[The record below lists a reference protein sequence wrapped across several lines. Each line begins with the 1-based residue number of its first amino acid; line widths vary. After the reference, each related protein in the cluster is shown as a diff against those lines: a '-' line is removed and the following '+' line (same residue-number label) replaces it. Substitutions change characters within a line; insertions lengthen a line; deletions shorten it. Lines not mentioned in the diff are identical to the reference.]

1 MRKPRRFPPDD
12 PREWLNRACSDLAIA
27 RRRVKDVYLEDL
39 CFHAQQ
45 AAEKA
50 IKAVLIQWNV
60 EFPYV
65 HDLARLLELVAQV
78 GVTVS
83 TDVRKAETL
92 TRFAVV
98 SRYPG
103 IGRPPSDRDYQ
114 KALRIAQTVVGWAER
129 LVSEARK
136 T

>member
-1 MRKPRRFPPDD
+1 VPKPRRFSPDD
-12 PREWLNRACSDLAIA
+12 PKEWLNRARSDLDLAHA
-27 RRRVKDVYLEDL
+27 TGGRVYLEDL

-50 IKAVLIQWNV
+50 IKAVLIQCNV
-60 EFPYV
+60 EFPYI
-65 HDLARLLELVAQV
+65 HDLGRLLELVAQV

-98 SRYPG
+98 NRYPG
-103 IGRPPSDRDYQ
+103 AGRPLSDKDYQ
-114 KALRIAQTVVGWAER
+114 KTLRLAETVVAWAER
-129 LVSEARK
+129 LVTQARQ